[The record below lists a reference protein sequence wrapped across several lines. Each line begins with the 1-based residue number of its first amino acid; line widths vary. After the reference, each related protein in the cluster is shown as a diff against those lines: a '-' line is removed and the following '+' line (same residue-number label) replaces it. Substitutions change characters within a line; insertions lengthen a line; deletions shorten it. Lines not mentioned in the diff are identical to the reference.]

1 MFRPKTSVYLLA
13 PMVLAVA
20 ALSACSSQYASE
32 ENLLRQ
38 FFRAS
43 GLRDSQTL
51 ANFSTVSFDSK
62 TEGTVGTGDFEVT
75 AVSPERS
82 EPLRVIELDKAVSD
96 ADAANKAF
104 NEQKKQYQDA
114 NAEAID
120 RVLAAERAGRKL
132 TGKDAQIQA
141 EWTKWRDNSSAEA
154 KKVSAARAALS
165 DARPIA
171 EMSLMANSGSPTP
184 TVAELNGTL
193 VSKDISVTATVKDAA
208 GATSQKNYVMT
219 AQRAV
224 VKTDKGE
231 RQGKW
236 IITAIKPA

>member
-13 PMVLAVA
+13 SMVLAVA
-20 ALSACSSQYASE
+20 TLSACSSQYASE
-32 ENLLRQ
+32 ENLVRQ

-51 ANFSTVSFDSK
+51 ANFATVSFDSK

-82 EPLRVIELDKAVSD
+82 EPLRVIEASKALQD
-96 ADAANKAF
+96 AESANKAF
-104 NEQKKQYQDA
+104 NEKKKTYQDA

-120 RVLAAERAGRKL
+120 RVLAAERSGRKL

-141 EWTKWRDNSSAEA
+141 EWTKWRDESSAEA

-165 DARPIA
+165 DSRPIA
-171 EMSLMANSGSPTP
+171 EMSLMANAGSPTP
-184 TVAELNGTL
+184 TVEELNGTL
-193 VSKDISVTATVKDAA
+193 VSKDITVKANVK
-208 GATSQKNYVMT
+208 GADGSTSEKTYVLT